1 MFKAKSMKFNEYI
14 QIVKNEYVTVQIV
27 PAKSNR
33 NNNTD
38 AIAKIINKMYLKAN
52 QMIIR
57 ENKKLII
64 TTQSKVSYYIH
75 ITKDKVEFYFIIPK
89 IHITKFKTKIIE
101 VWKNVEVKEVDRI
114 PLDLNKGTKYQLNYK
129 YNDNLSLD
137 VDKRSNDL
145 LNANLSTLEILE
157 SGESIGIFYNFIPTS
172 EREINYFQVN
182 HNSIVDKYKNG
193 ANLKKAKN
201 IPDIVVLSIRF
212 LIFTYHIVNIKR

>member
-1 MFKAKSMKFNEYI
+1 MFKTKSIKLNEYVK
-14 QIVKNEYVTVQIV
+14 IVKNEYVTVQII

-52 QMIIR
+52 QLIIR

-64 TTQSKVSYYIH
+64 SSQSKVSYYIH
-75 ITKDKVEFYFIIPK
+75 ITKDKVEFYFIIP
-89 IHITKFKTKIIE
+89 IVHLTKFKTKFIE
-101 VWKNVEVKEVDRI
+101 IWKNVEIKEVDRI
-114 PLDLNKGTKYQLNYK
+114 PEDLNKGTKYQLNYK

-137 VDKRSNDL
+137 VDKRSNAL

-157 SGESIGIFYNFIPTS
+157 AGESIGIFYNFIPTS

-182 HNSIVDKYKNG
+182 HSDIINKYKNG
-193 ANLKKAKN
+193 YNLKKNKN
-201 IPDIVVLSIRF
+201 IADI
-212 LIFTYHIVNIKR
+212 LIL

>member
-1 MFKAKSMKFNEYI
+1 MKFNEYI

-75 ITKDKVEFYFIIPK
+75 ITKDTPMLLRQQQVEAKLTLLITQVVPLTPKENLNSNMAISKGVSKPHGNQEHGLLFGHYKMAGLQKLTFLKFLLLVTNTTIICITQTRAGIMNMVLPG
-89 IHITKFKTKIIE
+89 ITKNPLAVTKT
-101 VWKNVEVKEVDRI
+101 
-114 PLDLNKGTKYQLNYK
+114 T
-129 YNDNLSLD
+129 
-137 VDKRSNDL
+137 
-145 LNANLSTLEILE
+145 T
-157 SGESIGIFYNFIPTS
+157 
-172 EREINYFQVN
+172 
-182 HNSIVDKYKNG
+182 
-193 ANLKKAKN
+193 
-201 IPDIVVLSIRF
+201 
-212 LIFTYHIVNIKR
+212 